1 MVRACDQHYGGQGF
15 DSYLEL
21 WHPFCSSFACCQ
33 ENVICSNNVLVFIY
47 ILPLNKTDLQTSSQR
62 LNLSG
67 TANMPVAKL
76 DPDES
81 FDQVIQHEVKELGT
95 HM

>member
-1 MVRACDQHYGGQGF
+1 MEVKDLIPTWNSDILSVVLLPVAKKCHLQQY
-15 DSYLEL
+15 
-21 WHPFCSSFACCQ
+21 
-33 ENVICSNNVLVFIY
+33 VLVFIC